1 MIMNEFTWEEP
12 HISFRYIKY
21 EPFFNLSDYFFLVSK
36 NPQSVLNAE
45 SLSLKKNINFLTD
58 TSKNYIKY
66 TGWGGYKRQDGSSG
80 NQEKF
85 FLKFPIS
92 ETSEINIK
100 YLKLI
105 INYCS
110 DKNVRAILIRC
121 PIHHKNKVLQNEA
134 TFEKIRFSGF
144 SNIDF
149 IDFKDFP
156 LDDSDFYD
164 LGHLNYNGA
173 KKFSIYF
180 NKMLNDGL
188 LEMKEKQK
196 FVNQEILK
204 FKI

>member
-1 MIMNEFTWEEP
+1 LF
-12 HISFRYIKY
+12 
-21 EPFFNLSDYFFLVSK
+21 SK
-36 NPQSVLNAE
+36 NPKSVLNAE
-45 SLSLKKNINFLTD
+45 SLSLKKNFDFLTD
-58 TSKNYIKY
+58 TSENYIKY
-66 TGWGGYKRQDGSSG
+66 TGWGGYKPQVGSSG

-85 FLKFPIS
+85 FLKFPIA
-92 ETSEINIK
+92 ETSEINVK
-100 YLKLI
+100 YLKSI

-110 DKNVRAILIRC
+110 DKKVKAILIRC

-134 TFEKIRFSGF
+134 TFNKIRSSVF
-144 SNIDF
+144 SNIEF

-156 LDDSDFYD
+156 LNDSDFYD

-196 FVNQEILK
+196 FVNQENLK
-204 FKI
+204 LKI